1 MALGSV
7 LAASVPSV
15 DFVSSPVE
23 LESGDVAAVGLAA
36 FASAVCA
43 AALLAVDWAS
53 ICRKFGAPPAA
64 CVEVLELEPA
74 LAPAVA
80 PVLPERP
87 VPVPLDFPVELD
99 PAAGLEPLPPLA
111 ALDAPPPSDR
121 AVPLAAPELLAP
133 PEALELPA
141 PLDPPAADLPD
152 EALVLDPA
160 AAPLELAPVPDGAPE
175 AAPALAAP
183 PRSDA
188 MPLLEAREAV
198 PAGAG
203 GEGEI
208 DLRPTPM
215 HSVRARAL

>member
-7 LAASVPSV
+7 LAACVSSA
-15 DFVSSPVE
+15 DFVSSAVE
-23 LESGDVAAVGLAA
+23 PESWDLAAGGLVA

-64 CVEVLELEPA
+64 CVELPELDPA

-80 PVLPERP
+80 PVLPDL
-87 VPVPLDFPVELD
+87 LDFPGELAPP
-99 PAAGLEPLPPLA
+99 PALEPLEPLA
-111 ALDAPPPSDR
+111 ALQLPLPSDR
-121 AVPLAAPELLAP
+121 PEPLVPPELPDP
-133 PEALELPA
+133 PGALELPA
-141 PLDPPAADLPD
+141 PLDPLPADRLD
-152 EALVLDPA
+152 GALVLDPVA
-160 AAPLELAPVPDGAPE
+160 VPLELAPVPDAAPE
-175 AAPALAAP
+175 PAPALAAP
-183 PRSDA
+183 PRSVA
-188 MPLLEAREAV
+188 MPLLEVREAAPV
-198 PAGAG
+198 GAG